1 LDVVTC
7 SLRALEE
14 LRLHLVALHL
24 VNGAWKMLC
33 APAGEVT
40 GNTCAFLAVLG
51 IPMTSWLNS
60 LAFQIELSE
69 DMNVMANGETRAGT
83 PKVAALEKAVPY
95 GCMVHVVGDG
105 GTLSDV
111 LFGVV
116 Q

>member
-1 LDVVTC
+1 
-7 SLRALEE
+7 
-14 LRLHLVALHL
+14 
-24 VNGAWKMLC
+24 
-33 APAGEVT
+33 
-40 GNTCAFLAVLG
+40 
-51 IPMTSWLNS
+51 
-60 LAFQIELSE
+60 
-69 DMNVMANGETRAGT
+69 MNVMANGETRAGT